1 MAAEIKQPESSGG
14 SGPKQYRMHD
24 GVLQGLY
31 VLGLGGLC
39 EWRRIPR
46 RDELPEETLHY
57 D

>member
-1 MAAEIKQPESSGG
+1 MVAESRQSDGA
-14 SGPKQYRMHD
+14 SGPKQYRMHN

-31 VLGLGGLC
+31 VLGIGGLC
-39 EWRRIPR
+39 EWRRILR